1 MKIRI
6 CLPVVTLSL
15 LSVACAANIR
25 QQASE
30 LTAAYI
36 GAAGPAIP
44 EFRNSRGLYSWQPLS
59 DQELVVYTQPR
70 TAYLLSV
77 SFCPDLGSASAISLT
92 SRLGWVTSG
101 LDSVRSDNVRS
112 ACRIQ
117 QIRPVDLV
125 KFEALRAAQRKP

>member
-1 MKIRI
+1 MKIRD
-6 CLPVVTLSL
+6 CLPIIILSML
-15 LSVACAANIR
+15 LPACATNTR
-25 QQASE
+25 KQASE
-30 LTAAYI
+30 LTAAYV
-36 GAAGPAIP
+36 GAAGPSIP

-77 SFCPDLGSASAISLT
+77 SFCPDLGAAAAVSLS

-101 LDSVRSDNVRS
+101 IDSVQINNASYP
-112 ACRIQ
+112 CRIQ